1 MEVYGVDVEKGML
14 SMKLSEE
21 FQKAG
26 GATETVSCER
36 TVLLDRS
43 DESGREP
50 EETQYCVRFFV
61 SEDLYKACRVQ
72 EGDTIAA
79 PVSPSDTESS
89 FAAWEDVNGYLAD
102 FSEPVL
108 CDRDYFATWE

>member
-1 MEVYGVDVEKGML
+1 
-14 SMKLSEE
+14 MKLSEE

-26 GATETVSCER
+26 GATASVSCER
-36 TVLLDRS
+36 TVLIEREE
-43 DESGREP
+43 ESEEEL
-50 EETQYCVRFFV
+50 EETQHRVRFFV
-61 SEDLYKACRVQ
+61 SEDLYKAYRVQ

-79 PVSPSDTESS
+79 PVSPTDAEAS

-108 CDRDYFATWE
+108 CDRDYFAAWE